1 MIREETMENKP
12 VRVLLIGDEEA
23 DYVLTGEL
31 LAAVPGPSFQLEW
44 RRNYEA
50 GLAALLAQQHDVCL
64 VDHHLNRHSGLEL
77 LRAARAA
84 GCEGPIILLTGQD
97 DREVDLEAM
106 RAGAADCLCKTR
118 LEPATLERA
127 IRYARERHRAALELR
142 RAREELEL
150 RVAERT
156 AELSRANAL
165 LVEADRRKNEFL
177 AMLAHELRNP
187 LAPIRNGLEI
197 LRLAGNNAQV
207 REEARSLVERQ
218 VNHLSR
224 LVEDLL
230 DVSRITHGKMR
241 LQRQRLDLAR
251 LARTTAEDRRPTLE
265 QAGLRLT
272 LELPEV
278 PVWVMGDETRLA
290 QVLNNLLDNAAK
302 FTDRGGEVMVRLR
315 REPGPQA
322 VLSVRDTG
330 VGWQPALL
338 ERLFEPFA
346 QEDRTLGRAGGGLGL
361 GLALVKG
368 LIELHGGRVNAVS
381 EGPGKGAEF
390 LVRLPAAP
398 EPAALSQMPAG
409 SRPTGEQ
416 LRILVVEDHC
426 DAAETLRLLL
436 ELLGHQ
442 VKVAHSGPEGVR
454 AAGQWRPD
462 VVLCDIGLP
471 GLDGYGV
478 ARALRQ
484 DQATAKARLV
494 AVTGYGQEEDRRRA
508 FEAGFD
514 HHLTKPVG
522 PEELETLLRRR

>member
-1 MIREETMENKP
+1 
-12 VRVLLIGDEEA
+12 
-23 DYVLTGEL
+23 
-31 LAAVPGPSFQLEW
+31 
-44 RRNYEA
+44 
-50 GLAALLAQQHDVCL
+50 
-64 VDHHLNRHSGLEL
+64 
-77 LRAARAA
+77 
-84 GCEGPIILLTGQD
+84 
-97 DREVDLEAM
+97 
-106 RAGAADCLCKTR
+106 
-118 LEPATLERA
+118 
-127 IRYARERHRAALELR
+127 
-142 RAREELEL
+142 
-150 RVAERT
+150 
-156 AELSRANAL
+156 
-165 LVEADRRKNEFL
+165 
-177 AMLAHELRNP
+177 
-187 LAPIRNGLEI
+187 
-197 LRLAGNNAQV
+197 
-207 REEARSLVERQ
+207 
-218 VNHLSR
+218 
-224 LVEDLL
+224 
-230 DVSRITHGKMR
+230 
-241 LQRQRLDLAR
+241 
-251 LARTTAEDRRPTLE
+251 
-265 QAGLRLT
+265 
-272 LELPEV
+272 
-278 PVWVMGDETRLA
+278 
-290 QVLNNLLDNAAK
+290 VLNNLLDNAAK